1 MAALGV
7 ACRFRMTTRFA
18 GAEAFGLGHFPVCRI
33 SEFSGPDLNPN
44 GVPPAPSNLARSGE
58 QAKMLPILAATFVA
72 YKGRKRLTL
81 ETREFESP
89 YCVKIET
96 GSGHSATIQI
106 AVLTPKQLEVFLQ
119 TEFKRLA
126 QEAGVKGARIHVE
139 RAVAADYDQVLREV
153 SACLQSATKRAA

>member
-1 MAALGV
+1 MWISVSGV
-7 ACRFRMTTRFA
+7 TVQGDRAHA
-18 GAEAFGLGHFPVCRI
+18 GHARKIGYVPFIL
-33 SEFSGPDLNPN
+33 EFTNSNLNPST
-44 GVPPAPSNLARSGE
+44 GRAPAPSNLARSGE
-58 QAKMLPILAATFVA
+58 QAKMLPLLPATFVA
-72 YKGRKRLTL
+72 YKGRNRLTL